1 MNRDALF
8 KKMIALSD
16 QEKLSI
22 FYYLFGVAQALDD
35 VGKVD
40 VGWFF
45 QTIEESVE
53 ETKVEE

>member
-1 MNRDALF
+1 MKEALF
-8 KKMIALSD
+8 KELCALSD

-45 QTIEESVE
+45 HHLEKSVE
-53 ETKVEE
+53 KTK